1 MKTKVSEMKTHIMTG
16 NTAAAYAAKY
26 ARVQVIAAYPIT
38 PQTTIVEAIADLID
52 EGEMEAEYIRVES
65 EHSAMAA
72 CIGAAATG
80 ARAFTATSS
89 HGLALMHE
97 MLHWAS
103 GSRLP
108 IVMANV
114 NRAMGPPWNIWPD
127 HNDSISQRDVGWIQF
142 YVESNQ
148 EVFDTILQCH
158 RICENREVLLPAMVN
173 LDGFIISHT
182 SAPVSIPSQE
192 EVDRFIPDYAPNP
205 ATQLIMDPDKPAT
218 HGNIIMVNSPDDW
231 YYEYRYMIH
240 EAMMNAKTVIREI
253 EEEFHKRFGR
263 SHGALVDEYKCEDAN
278 LLLVSMGTIASQAKV
293 AIDELRQEGYKVGAL
308 KLRVFR
314 PFPKEDFQRLAKR
327 VEVFAVID
335 RNISFGMGGAAS
347 AEIKTALYNHKKHP
361 LVLENIAGI
370 GGRDVRSSDIKKM
383 VLGAVEAAETG
394 EIGKEINWHGLR
406 VGEMK

>member
-1 MKTKVSEMKTHIMTG
+1 MKTKISRTKTQIMTG

-26 ARVQVIAAYPIT
+26 ARARVIAAYPIT
-38 PQTTIVEAIADLID
+38 PQTTIVEAIASLID
-52 EGEMEAEYIRVES
+52 EGSMEAEYIRVES

-158 RICENREVLLPAMVN
+158 RICEDQEVLLPAMVN

-182 SAPVSIPSQE
+182 SAPVSLPSQE
-192 EVDRFIPDYAPNP
+192 KVDRFIPDYTPNP
-205 ATQLIMDPDKPAT
+205 DTQLVVDPDKPST

-240 EAMMNAKTVIREI
+240 EAMMNAKKVIREV
-253 EEEFHKRFGR
+253 EEEFRKEFGR
-263 SHGALVDEYKCEDAN
+263 SHGGLAQEYKCGDAD
-278 LLLVSMGTIASQAKV
+278 LILVSMGTLASQAKV
-293 AIDELRQEGYKVGAL
+293 AIDELRHEGHEVGAL

-314 PFPKEDFQRLAKR
+314 PFPKETFQRLADR
-327 VEVFAVID
+327 TQIFVVID

-361 LVLENIAGI
+361 LILENIAGI
-370 GGRDVRSSDIKKM
+370 GGRDVRSSDMKRM
-383 VLGAVEAAETG
+383 VLDALKAAERGEVERDINWYGLRLG
-394 EIGKEINWHGLR
+394 EIT
-406 VGEMK
+406 

>member
-1 MKTKVSEMKTHIMTG
+1 MKTQIMTG

-26 ARVQVIAAYPIT
+26 ARAQVIAAYPIT
-38 PQTTIVEAIADLID
+38 PQTTIVEAIASLID

-89 HGLALMHE
+89 HGLTLMHE

-142 YVESNQ
+142 YVENNQ
-148 EVFDTILQCH
+148 EVFDTILQCY
-158 RICENREVLLPAMVN
+158 RISENQEVLLPSMVN

-182 SAPVSIPSQE
+182 SAPLSLPGQE
-192 EVDRFIPDYAPNP
+192 EVDEFIPDYNPNP
-205 ATQLIMDPDKPAT
+205 EKQLVMDTHKPVT

-240 EAMMNAKTVIREI
+240 EAMMNAKKVIQEVV
-253 EEEFHKRFGR
+253 EEFHRRFGR
-263 SHGALVDEYKCEDAN
+263 SHGGLVEEYKCKDAN
-278 LLLVSMGTIASQAKV
+278 LILVSMGTIASQAKA

-314 PFPKEDFQRLAKR
+314 PFPREEFQRLADR
-327 VEVFAVID
+327 VEALAVID

-347 AEIKTALYNHKKHP
+347 AEIKAALYNHKKHP
-361 LVLENIAGI
+361 LILENIAGI
-370 GGRDVRSSDIKKM
+370 GGRDVTSSDIKKM
-383 VLGAVEAAETG
+383 VLGALEVLETG
-394 EIGKEINWHGLR
+394 KTGEDINWHGLR